1 MPNSTST
8 TARCDFCG
16 EPLKAIRI
24 EMFGRPMDVACYG
37 SCGCGLSAERLS
49 RLSPRYESAERRC
62 PMCHG
67 TMRVDARNGLIA
79 DCPWCGYS
87 CVFRADVDAR
97 NAEARAESARA
108 RGGVLAGTGIPELYW
123 DVAPDVA
130 RADAIERTGRGL
142 YIYGEGN
149 GTLKTLT
156 ACATAKALA
165 ERGRSVR
172 FVSST
177 TMLRD
182 FKDTFGTSRTEG
194 EVYAELVGCDLLV
207 MDDIGKEQPTSWA
220 AAMLYSVIDGRYGKG
235 NWATVVT
242 TNFAEGELAAMIA
255 RSSDESTAKAI
266 MSRLFEMTEKVV
278 LDGPDRRVA

>member
-1 MPNSTST
+1 MDSTST

-16 EPLKAIRI
+16 EPLKVIRI
-24 EMFGRPMDVACYG
+24 DMFGKPYDAACYG
-37 SCGCGLSAERLS
+37 SCGCELSGERLT
-49 RLSPRYESAERRC
+49 RLSPRWESAERRC

-67 TMRVDARNGLIA
+67 TMRVDGRNGLIS

-87 CVFRADVDAR
+87 CVFRADVERR
-97 NAEARAESARA
+97 NAEERAESARG

-130 RADAIERTGRGL
+130 RADELERSGRGL
-142 YIYGEGN
+142 YVYGGGN

-156 ACATAKALA
+156 ACAVAKALA

-182 FKDTFGTSRTEG
+182 FRDTFGTAKSEG
-194 EVYAELVGCDLLV
+194 EVYGELVGCDLLV
-207 MDDIGKEQPTSWA
+207 IDDLGKEQPTSWA
-220 AAMLYSVIDGRYGKG
+220 ATMLYSVIDGRYGKRR
-235 NWATVVT
+235 WQTVVT
-242 TNFAEGELAAMIA
+242 TNFTESELTARIA
-255 RSSDESTAKAI
+255 QSSDESTAKAI
-266 MSRLFEMTEKVV
+266 TSRLCEMTERVV
-278 LDGPDRRVA
+278 LDGPDRRLA